1 MRVRLMGAGASYG
14 VDGVG
19 VFRPAKETVA
29 ALGPG
34 EIGFLNASIKQV
46 RDARV
51 GDTITEEK
59 TPHGGRPAGLQTR
72 RAGGVL
78 RPVPGGFKRV

>member
-1 MRVRLMGAGASYG
+1 MRPSS
-14 VDGVG
+14 
-19 VFRPAKETVA
+19 
-29 ALGPG
+29 GPG

-59 TPHGGRPAGLQTR
+59 RPTATCPAGLQTG

-78 RPVPGGFKRV
+78 RPLPGRFGRV